1 MTKTELARMH
11 KQFYNEQINRARTEI
26 IELHKRIN
34 YLNTQIERDEQ
45 MILSFERTIRSE
57 AQQPSETNLLTTQE

>member
-34 YLNTQIERDEQ
+34 YLNTQIERDVQ

-57 AQQPSETNLLTTQE
+57 AQQTNDQA

>member
-1 MTKTELARMH
+1 MTKKELARMH

-26 IELHKRIN
+26 IELYKRIN

-45 MILSFERTIRSE
+45 MILSLERTIIN
-57 AQQPSETNLLTTQE
+57 ATNEPNQTY